1 MGFSPSGAN
10 PIILN
15 KTKCANIENN
25 GGIMR
30 ITQESDY
37 ALRILSALATHDN
50 VVDAKTLSS
59 ETAVTQ
65 KFTLK
70 ILHKLVL
77 GELVKSYKGIGGGY
91 RLRVAAESITLKR
104 VIELIDGPIA
114 IARCVESSECCA
126 LNQDKTACAFH
137 HIFDTISLDVAKK
150 LEAITI
156 SDVLNKHYSI

>member
-10 PIILN
+10 PIIL
-15 KTKCANIENN
+15 KKARGDLL
-25 GGIMR
+25 GGKMR

-37 ALRILSALATHDN
+37 ALRILSALAAHDK

-59 ETAVTQ
+59 ETSVTQ

-77 GELVKSYKGIGGGY
+77 GELVTSYKGVGGGY
-91 RLRVAAESITLKR
+91 RLRTPAADITLKR

-137 HIFDTISLDVAKK
+137 HIFDTISLEVAKK
-150 LEAITI
+150 LAAITI
-156 SDVLNKHYSI
+156 SDVLNKQYTI